1 MAEPIGP
8 VGPDGGAP
16 EDVARIQALLAH
28 ARLRRRGFWS
38 GKVDGRMGAALR
50 AAIEVFQYEAGLL
63 APPLAE
69 APGRIAPGGPTLAAL
84 FAAAPADLSGLRAA
98 PGTAPGSATAFLAR
112 RSAPALEAEIARLDA
127 TAPGAAPALRAALA
141 ALLRRCDAAPGVRL
155 VPLGRR
161 PGDGRADF
169 RFGIADLSVVEP
181 GGSFRAVPPGDPAAV
196 PAALWR
202 AVHARAAPFRPAG
215 APGLLRAP
223 PARARREREEEDP
236 RCRRM
241 SPRRTPPTSPWPA
254 TGR

>member
-38 GKVDGRMGAALR
+38 GPVDGRMGVELR
-50 AAIEVFQYEAGLL
+50 AAIEVFQYQAGLF

-84 FAAAPADLSGLRAA
+84 FAAAPPDLAGLRAA
-98 PGTAPGSATAFLAR
+98 PGSAPGTATAFLAR

-127 TAPGAAPALRAALA
+127 AAAAAGADPALRAALA

-155 VPLGRR
+155 LLLERR
-161 PGDGRADF
+161 PGDGRAGF
-169 RFGIADLSVVEP
+169 RFGIADLSVAGP

-196 PAALWR
+196 PAALWE

-223 PARARREREEEDP
+223 RGRARRDREEEDP
-236 RCRRM
+236 
-241 SPRRTPPTSPWPA
+241 
-254 TGR
+254 